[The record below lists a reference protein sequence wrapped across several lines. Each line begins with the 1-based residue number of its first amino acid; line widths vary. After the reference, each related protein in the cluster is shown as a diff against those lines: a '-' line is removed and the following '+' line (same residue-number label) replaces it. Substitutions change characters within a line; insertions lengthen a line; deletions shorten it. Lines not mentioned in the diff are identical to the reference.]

1 MRDIKELVSKIL
13 LNEITDDNM
22 TEEEKKL
29 VMDFVAK
36 ESKEIEKETKKAQKE
51 KEKSLKRIEK
61 LNKVNEKL
69 DKFIEKESK

>member
-13 LNEITDDNM
+13 LNEITDDDM

-29 VMDFVAK
+29 VMDFIEN

-51 KEKSLKRIEK
+51 KEKYLKQAEKYNKAIAKIEK
-61 LNKVNEKL
+61 V
-69 DKFIEKESK
+69 IKEEE

>member
-13 LNEITDDNM
+13 LNEITDDDM

-29 VMDFVAK
+29 VMDFIEK

-61 LNKVNEKL
+61 LNKANEKL
-69 DKFIEKESK
+69 DKLIEKESK